1 MRQSLVIPVIMI
13 VFSVV
18 MFCLIYERNEA
29 EEKLLVCERRP
40 TAMTKTGHLDEAV
53 REWERAL
60 SLASKCVSIL
70 DQCRRTCP

>member
-53 REWERAL
+53 REWERDL